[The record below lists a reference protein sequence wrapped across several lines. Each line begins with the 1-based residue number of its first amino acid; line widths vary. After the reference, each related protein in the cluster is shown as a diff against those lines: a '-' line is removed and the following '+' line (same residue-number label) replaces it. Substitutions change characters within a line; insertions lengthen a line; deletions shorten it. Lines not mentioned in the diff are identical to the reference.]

1 MRPRPQRFPAPRLGV
16 ASRLRVLAPAFAL
29 AAVAAGSARA
39 TQTAFWRPYEKD
51 GETHLLMRF
60 EPPDPLGAEGETG
73 KAELTGDAAAAP
85 DGRFGGGLKLSGK
98 GAVKVEPK
106 KPYLGG
112 GVAMEAWLK
121 LDRYP
126 DKTAYIVHRPAVVD
140 RDARYEPK
148 VDKTKG
154 FGLFVHAKGAL
165 HLETTNLF
173 YGKRTVT
180 SSPAGAVPLGKWV
193 HVAGI
198 SAVYRR
204 LYVDGRE
211 VASVAIQ
218 WGEGLAVHGDEESEA
233 GPLFIGN
240 DASGNAGLS
249 GLLDEVR
256 VHRNVFRLWEREE
269 AAWAR
274 ANDAREIPTGP
285 PHFAPEHPPALY
297 LPLDGDLKPAKA
309 DIQDLKAEAKKAEF
323 VEGVRNKG
331 LLGPFSLSAPG
342 LLDLNKGSLEFWF
355 QPYGVNNWSDRNRGF
370 VSTGAFTLYIFN
382 GGDPGRPV
390 SLYYPNGQ
398 GGLEFLHAED
408 DFYEGR
414 WRHAVISWRGREVC
428 LYMDGRLAA
437 RSTIASLAMP
447 GNRGVSDRIQFGEA
461 MVDEVYAY
469 RHALLP
475 EEAANAFWRYRDP
488 AKMTRGVRLPAIE
501 IEGMFFPSTRTLRY
515 RLIPN
520 VEPATIHQ
528 VVLTLKSPTGRA
540 LLTKRVP
547 FGTEASTLE
556 LPRLGGGTHSLAA
569 SVIDQTGQLREGG
582 AFRFDRK
589 LFPWEG
595 SELGITSEVHP
606 PFVPVAAR
614 GQEVSVIGRTH
625 RMSGFGLW
633 DSVVA
638 GGKEVLAAPITVRP
652 WVGGSEAR
660 WEKVGGRFTTRRRDR
675 AVFEAAAS
683 SAAINLATKSTIEMD
698 GCMRVEMTLSPGPK
712 PAEFGRLWLDI
723 PLKASEA
730 RLLHE
735 TTDTLRA
742 NFAGAVPEGQ
752 GVVWDS
758 RKGHRSKSWRNAF
771 TAYIWL
777 GNPNRGLA
785 WFAEN
790 DRGWVTRKD
799 HKEALQEVIRE
810 GDKVILRVH
819 LFNQPVALKEPR
831 TIVFGL
837 QASPTK
843 PMPEGWRA
851 RLPDMPTG
859 LAVVPFGGLCC
870 SYQTPYRNDWTIADK
885 IAEARATGKVDAA
898 WFAAYDKQ
906 HNPPPAHGTW
916 PWLGSVMHFAGRAK
930 DVGPN
935 RPLTV
940 YQEEMAA
947 CTARDEW
954 KTFADEWTVEP
965 FAFRRGPLTMP
976 DESIFRGGR
985 NTGPAATVNFCRSYQ
1000 DFGCYVANEWLKR
1013 GMSLYWDNTY
1023 PRSSMNPLNSAA
1035 YVTEDGTIQPAV
1047 ILWNQREYQKR
1058 VWNLL
1063 QEWRKKRPEP
1073 LEWVLHMTN
1082 TLVLPIHTWATAN
1095 LDHELGSAKP
1105 FSPEWLQAETI
1116 GRQTG
1121 NYPLTLYPVT
1131 GTTNKV
1137 FDEARP
1143 PKGGTTNDLRYR
1155 AEWGMRMVHE
1165 IQSNGGKLYELV
1177 RKFGYATDDVV
1188 VHNYWADE
1196 PVLSVEPP
1204 QVKWLALLKMRRP
1217 AKSFEDTPDLSEA
1230 LIILASWA
1238 EEDVKASFRFVHDR
1252 VVHLPDKLTFTD
1264 AEDGS
1269 AVDPTGVPLPGP
1281 YGVRILKLG
1290 PAAK

>member
-1 MRPRPQRFPAPRLGV
+1 MTLHRL
-16 ASRLRVLAPAFAL
+16 AL
-29 AAVAAGSARA
+29 ACCLAAGLAAAALA
-39 TQTAFWRPYEKD
+39 TQTAFWRPYEAD
-51 GETHLLMRF
+51 AQTHLLLRF
-60 EPPDPLGAEGETG
+60 APPDPVQALGETG
-73 KAELTGDAAAAP
+73 KAAMTGDAAAAP
-85 DGRFGGGLKLSGK
+85 EGRFGGALRLGGK
-98 GAVKVEPK
+98 GGLKVEPQ

-112 GVAMEAWLK
+112 TVAIEAWLK
-121 LDRYP
+121 LERYP
-126 DKTAYIVHRPAVVD
+126 DKTAYVVYRPAVVD
-140 RDARYEPK
+140 SDARYDPK

-154 FGLFVHAKGAL
+154 FGLFIDAQGAL

-180 SSPAGAVPLGKWV
+180 SSPPGAVPLGKWV

-211 VASVAIQ
+211 VASVGIQ
-218 WGEGLAVHGDEESEA
+218 WGEGLAVHGDEEAEP

-240 DASGNAGLS
+240 NAAGDAGLV

-256 VHRNVFRLWEREE
+256 VHRNVFRLWEREDT
-269 AAWAR
+269 AWTRRTATWPVPIS
-274 ANDAREIPTGP
+274 EPLFLTG
-285 PHFAPEHPPALY
+285 HQPAVY
-297 LPLDGDLKPAKA
+297 LPLDETLVPMYGPPELKVGGAKA
-309 DIQDLKAEAKKAEF
+309 RF
-323 VEGVRNKG
+323 VEGVRNQGVLGG
-331 LLGPFSLSAPG
+331 LSLSAPG
-342 LLDLNKGSLEFWF
+342 LLRLDEGSLEFWF

-390 SLYYPNGQ
+390 SLYYANPQ
-398 GGLEFLHAED
+398 GGLEFLSVED
-408 DFYEGR
+408 YFYEGR
-414 WRHAVISWRGREVC
+414 WRHAVITWRGREVC
-428 LYMDGRLAA
+428 LYMDGRRVA
-437 RSTIASLAMP
+437 RSTAASLATP
-447 GNRGVSDRIQFGEA
+447 GNKGVSDTIQFGEA
-461 MVDEVYAY
+461 IVDEVFVY
-469 RHALLP
+469 RRALLP
-475 EEAANAFWRYRDP
+475 EEVANAYWRYRDP
-488 AKMTRGVRLPAIE
+488 AKLNRDVRLDPVE
-501 IEGMFFPSTRTLRY
+501 IEGLFFPSTRMLYY

-520 VEPATIHQ
+520 IEPATIQQ
-528 VVLTLKSPTGRA
+528 VTLTLRSPEGKE
-540 LLTKRVP
+540 LLRKKVP
-547 FGTEASTLE
+547 FSAEASSLE
-556 LPRLGGGTHSLAA
+556 LPRLGEGPHSLGA
-569 SVIDQTGQLREGG
+569 SVIDRAGKTNEGG
-582 AFRFDRK
+582 AFTFDRK
-589 LFPWEG
+589 VFPWEG
-595 SELGITSEVHP
+595 NDLGDTVQPYP
-606 PFVPVAAR
+606 PFTHVGVR
-614 GQEVSVIGRTH
+614 GQEVAVVGRTH
-625 RMSGFGLW
+625 RMNGFGLW
-633 DSVVA
+633 ESVVV
-638 GGKEVLAAPITVRP
+638 GGRELLAAPMSLRYWVR
-652 WVGGSEAR
+652 GAEGK
-660 WEKVGGRFTTRRRDR
+660 WEKVGGRVTGSKKRNIGVSEATAAAPAVKITTRSF
-675 AVFEAAAS
+675 V
-683 SAAINLATKSTIEMD
+683 EMD

-712 PAEFGRLWLDI
+712 PEEIERLWLDI

-735 TTDTLRA
+735 TTDTLRQ

-758 RKGHRSKSWRNAF
+758 RKGHRGKSWRNAF

-790 DRGWVTRKD
+790 DKGWVTRKD
-799 HKEALQEVIRE
+799 HKEALQEIIRE

-819 LFNQPVALKEPR
+819 LINQPITLKEPR

-870 SYQTPYRNDWTIADK
+870 SYQTPYRNDWAIADK

-954 KTFADEWTVEP
+954 KTFADEWAVEP
-965 FAFRRGPLTMP
+965 FAFRRGPLTEP

-985 NTGPAATVNFCRSYQ
+985 NTGPCATVNFGRSYQ
-1000 DFGCYVANEWLKR
+1000 DFGCYVANEWLRR

-1047 ILWNQREYQKR
+1047 LLWNQREYQKR

-1063 QEWRKKRPEP
+1063 QEWRKKRSEP
-1073 LEWVLHMTN
+1073 LEWVNHMTN

-1116 GRQTG
+1116 GLQTG

-1131 GTTNKV
+1131 GNANKV
-1137 FDEARP
+1137 FDRAKP
-1143 PKGGTTNDLRYR
+1143 PEGGTTSDLQYR

-1165 IQSNGGKLYELV
+1165 IQSNGGKLYDLV
-1177 RKFGYATDDVV
+1177 RQFGYGTDAVT

-1196 PVLSVEPP
+1196 PVLSVEPS
-1204 QVKWLALLKMRRP
+1204 QVKWLVLAKP
-1217 AKSFEDTPDLSEA
+1217 AAREA

-1238 EEDVKASFRFVHDR
+1238 ADPVKAAVRFDPKRLGIPGAYAVTDVEAKGEPGVDR
-1252 VVHLPDKLTFTD
+1252 
-1264 AEDGS
+1264 A
-1269 AVDPTGVPLPGP
+1269 AVDLPGP
-1281 YGVRILKLG
+1281 YGVRMVRVWS
-1290 PAAK
+1290 AAVE

>member
-1 MRPRPQRFPAPRLGV
+1 MTLHRL
-16 ASRLRVLAPAFAL
+16 ALPCCL
-29 AAVAAGSARA
+29 AASLAATTALA
-39 TQTAFWRPYEKD
+39 TQTAFWRPYEAD
-51 GETHLLMRF
+51 AETHLLMRF
-60 EPPDPLGAEGETG
+60 DPPDPAQALGETG
-73 KAELTGDAAAAP
+73 KAELVGDAAATP
-85 DGRFGGGLKLSGK
+85 ESRFGGALRLSGK
-98 GAVKVEPK
+98 GAVKVAPREP
-106 KPYLGG
+106 YRGG
-112 GVAMEAWLK
+112 TVAIEAWLK
-121 LDRYP
+121 LERYP
-126 DKTAYIVHRPAVVD
+126 HKMAHVVCRPAVVD
-140 RDARYEPK
+140 SDARYDPK
-148 VDKTKG
+148 VDRTKG
-154 FGLFVHAKGAL
+154 FGLFIDAGGAL
-165 HLETTNLF
+165 HLETTNLY
-173 YGKRTVT
+173 YGRRTVT
-180 SSPAGAVPLGKWV
+180 SSPPGVVPLGKWV

-211 VASVAIQ
+211 IASVGIQ
-218 WGEGLAVHGDEESEA
+218 WGEGLAVHGDEESGP

-240 DASGNAGLS
+240 NATGDAGLA

-256 VHRNVFRLWEREE
+256 IHRNVFRLWEPEDM
-269 AAWAR
+269 AWTRQTATWPVPIS
-274 ANDAREIPTGP
+274 EPLFLTG
-285 PHFAPEHPPALY
+285 HQPAVY
-297 LPLDGDLKPAKA
+297 LPLDETLVPMYGPPELKVGGAKTR
-309 DIQDLKAEAKKAEF
+309 F
-323 VEGVRNKG
+323 VEGVRNQGVVGG
-331 LLGPFSLSAPG
+331 LSLAAPG
-342 LLDLNKGSLEFWF
+342 LLRLDEGSLEFWF

-390 SLYYPNGQ
+390 SLYYANGQ
-398 GGLEFLHAED
+398 GGLEFLNVED

-414 WRHAVISWRGREVC
+414 WRHAIITWRGREVC

-437 RSTIASLAMP
+437 RSTAASLATP
-447 GNRGVSDRIQFGEA
+447 GNKGVSDSLQFGEA
-461 MVDEVYAY
+461 IVDEVFAY
-469 RHALLP
+469 RKALLP
-475 EEAANAFWRYRDP
+475 EEVANAFWRYRDP
-488 AKMTRGVRLPAIE
+488 SKLNRDVRLPAIE
-501 IEGMFFPSTRTLRY
+501 VEGMFLPSTRTLHY

-520 VEPATIHQ
+520 VEPSAIPQ
-528 VVLTLKSPTGRA
+528 VVLTLKSPTGKE
-540 LLTKRVP
+540 LLRKKAP
-547 FGTEASTLE
+547 LGAADASWLD
-556 LPRLGGGTHSLAA
+556 LPRLGEGLHSLVA
-569 SVIDQTGQLREGG
+569 SVVDQAGKTTEGG
-582 AFRFDRK
+582 AFVFDHK
-589 LFPWEG
+589 VFPWTG
-595 SELGITSEVHP
+595 SELGITDEVHP
-606 PFVPVAAR
+606 PFTAVAAR
-614 GQEVSVIGRTH
+614 GQEASVVGRTH
-625 RMSGFGLW
+625 VMNGFGLW
-633 DSVVA
+633 GSVVA
-638 GGKEVLAAPITVRP
+638 GGKEVLAAPIALRY
-652 WVGGSEAR
+652 WVGRNEGE
-660 WEKVGGRFTTRRRDR
+660 WGKVGGKFTSRKRDR
-675 AVFEAAAS
+675 AVFDASATASALKVAA
-683 SAAINLATKSTIEMD
+683 KSTIEMD

-712 PAEFGRLWLDI
+712 PEPVERLWLDI

-758 RKGHRSKSWRNAF
+758 RKGQRGKSWRNAF

-799 HKEALQEVIRE
+799 HKEPLQEVIRE
-810 GDKVILRVH
+810 GHKVILRIH
-819 LFNQPVALKEPR
+819 LINQPVTLKEPR
-831 TIVFGL
+831 TLVFGL

-851 RLPDMPTG
+851 KLPDLPTG

-885 IAEARATGKVDAA
+885 IAEARATGKVDAD
-898 WFAAYDKQ
+898 WFTAYAKQ
-906 HNPPPAHGTW
+906 HDPPPAHGTW

-954 KTFADEWTVEP
+954 KVYADEWTVEP
-965 FAFRRGPLTMP
+965 FAFRRGPLTQP
-976 DESIFRGGR
+976 DESVFRGGR
-985 NTGPAATVNFCRSYQ
+985 NTGPCATVTFGRSYQ

-1035 YVTEDGTIQPAV
+1035 YVTDDGTIQPAV
-1047 ILWNQREYQKR
+1047 LLWNQREYQKR

-1063 QEWRKKRPEP
+1063 QEWRKKRREP
-1073 LEWVLHMTN
+1073 LEWVNHMTN

-1116 GRQTG
+1116 GLQTG
-1121 NYPLTLYPVT
+1121 NYPLTLYAIT
-1131 GTTNKV
+1131 GSQNAVLQK
-1137 FDEARP
+1137 FPQEIQ
-1143 PKGGTTNDLRYR
+1143 YR

-1165 IQSNGGKLYELV
+1165 IQSNGGKLYDLV
-1177 RKFGYATDDVV
+1177 RQFGYGTDALT

-1196 PVLSVEPP
+1196 PVLSVEPTR
-1204 QVKWLALLKMRRP
+1204 VKWLV
-1217 AKSFEDTPDLSEA
+1217 LSKPQTGEQ

-1238 EEDVKASFRFVHDR
+1238 AEDVKAAVQLGSA
-1252 VVHLPDKLTFTD
+1252 KTAITD
-1264 AEDGS
+1264 AENGS
-1269 AVDPTGVPLPGP
+1269 AVDPAAVTLAGP
-1281 YGVRILKLG
+1281 YGVRVLRVR
-1290 PAAK
+1290 AE